1 MTTNIENMAEL
12 PVALADRF
20 PVRIRISEPHPNAL
34 LRLSPDLRNLAVRLC
49 DAGKQR
55 VSLRSFYD
63 FDKLRSALTLEESAD
78 IIFGERAGSII
89 DAMRVDSL
97 S

>member
-1 MTTNIENMAEL
+1 MPT
-12 PVALADRF
+12 ALIDRF
-20 PVRIRISEPHPNAL
+20 PVRIRINEPHPQAL
-34 LRLSPDLRNLAVRLC
+34 AKLSPDLRNIAVRLC
-49 DAGKQR
+49 DAGNQR